1 MGKVGCEEGYKERR
15 ASAGKEGRFGAYR
28 VEGGKGEGIDTASV
42 SILLVEVFIDYKS
55 VN

>member
-15 ASAGKEGRFGAYR
+15 ASAGKEGRFSAYG
-28 VEGGKGEGIDTASV
+28 VEGSEGKGVDTASA
-42 SILLVEVFIDYKS
+42 SILLVEVFINYKS